1 MTPTTLARTD
11 SSVAPLSYAQERLW
25 YIETAAPGTPTY
37 NVPLL
42 VRWTQAADADA
53 LAEALAAV
61 ADRHEVLRTTYRLHE
76 DRPVQVVGDPGSV
89 PLEVVDLAD
98 HPEAGS
104 AARRQAD
111 ERARVPFD
119 LAGEAPWR
127 CTLWRGVPGGD
138 LLLITI
144 HHIAVDGWSLAPL
157 FEDLAAA
164 YEAAVAGASPA
175 FEPLPVR
182 YADFAVADRA
192 AFDARG
198 TRAVLAE
205 RVAELTAVPGGLVLG
220 NRRAGGRAG
229 PTRAGA
235 EHRFTLPATTW
246 AATCELAGALGAT
259 PYVVLLAAFQ
269 TVLARWSGRD
279 DFLIGTVAANRPRS
293 ELERL
298 VGFFANT
305 VPVRCRPGADR
316 TFAELCTAVRTE
328 AFRALSYQRVPY
340 DQLVAALP
348 AGYGDPVDVAFVL
361 QNAPTAQGPAR
372 WAAPQ
377 QLATGT
383 AKFDVAFVLE
393 EGEEGLTGLVEYDVD
408 RYRPDVATALA
419 EGFVN
424 LLGAAVTDPGRPV
437 SGLPL
442 STPAAGMP
450 AGTLVGE
457 SRTPAHRTVLEAIDT
472 RLTGLDPD
480 ACAVT
485 CAGVDTSWRELDG
498 TSWWLADRLA
508 AAGVPVGGRVPV
520 VADRGGALVAG
531 WLGVL
536 RAGAAYT
543 PLNPD
548 TPVDK
553 LEHIVTELG
562 AAAIVLDATGRRLVD
577 ADLLDRLGVPVVRL
591 DEATVA
597 EPPPGRRPAPVDGDD
612 PAVIIYTSGTTGRP
626 KGAVVPHRSLLNTIA
641 WWNAETGLDS
651 TDRLLCAF
659 SVSFDP
665 ASFET
670 FRALVAGAQLI
681 MADEETRR
689 DPRLLARLL
698 HGPHGATTMSLTPSL
713 CRAVLDADEETGTSL
728 RRLYIGGEALPRHT
742 VERCARQWGVP
753 VVNVYGPTEASCIST
768 FALTDPADPRPPAIG
783 RPLPNTRAYVLGPHL
798 EELPAGVA
806 GELCLAGAGVSLG
819 YLGDPERTA
828 VAFPVDP
835 WDPGRNRRIYRTGDR
850 VALRRDGLLEYLGRV
865 DEQVKILG
873 HRIEPGE
880 VARLMEDQPGVRA
893 AAVHPVGDPPRLV
906 AYVQLDTDGMALPG
920 RDDLVR
926 PLQRWLPPAVLPTD
940 VYAVDAL
947 PRTGN
952 DKVDFAALAALPS
965 TRLAHTT
972 VAARRLT
979 AAEAAVAAL
988 FGDVLSERG
997 EHTDPLGPDD
1007 SFFTLGGHSL
1017 LAVRLLAEAQ
1027 RRTGRAVP
1035 LRDFLTE
1042 PTVAGL
1048 ARLLA
1053 ADDTAVEEDDAETS
1067 GGPAPDEGGS
1077 YPATPIQQR
1086 LWAISRLPALGA
1098 AYLSPLVVRLTG
1110 AVDRDR
1116 LAAAVR
1122 DVLGRHPALRSRFRL
1137 VRTERRVRYRT
1148 DGPPPA
1154 VIRVD
1159 DVPPAELAARVQ
1171 DACWAPFDL
1180 AVDAPARAYLL
1191 GSGPRTLLVLTVHHI
1206 AADGWSMQLLLD
1218 QIGESYRAGVEGRA
1232 PVLPP
1237 PVHPAAL
1244 AGAVVGAEAD
1254 GRVAAVV
1261 ERLRGAPTDIHL
1273 PHDRPRP
1280 SVQPVT
1286 GATVSRRLTAELTER
1301 IRAATRPLGATTF
1314 MTTAAVLAVALA
1326 HRGDQRDFLFAY
1338 PWGGREAR
1346 EAADAVAMLVN
1357 TAVLRV
1363 DLTGAPTW
1371 REVLRR
1377 VQEESLAGY
1386 RDADAPFD
1394 AVAAALHPD
1403 RDLSRPPITPVY
1415 LAAGDV
1421 TPAPPSFG
1429 PDVTAD
1435 AVPLTATRVKFE
1447 LEVGA
1452 DALPDGLVLTAAYAT
1467 ELFDERSV
1475 ADLLDDCARC
1485 ASDLAADLDSP
1496 ALKGNP
1502 L

>member
-1 MTPTTLARTD
+1 MTPTILARSD
-11 SSVAPLSYAQERLW
+11 SSVAPLSFAQERLW

-42 VRWTQAADADA
+42 VRWTQGADADA
-53 LAEALAAV
+53 LADALSAV
-61 ADRHEVLRTTYRLHE
+61 AARHEVLRTTYRLR
-76 DRPVQVVGDPGSV
+76 DGRPVQLVGDPGPVS
-89 PLEVVDLAD
+89 LEVIDLAGHAD
-98 HPEAGS
+98 AWS
-104 AARRQAD
+104 IARRQAD

-127 CTLWRGVPGGD
+127 CTLWRGLPDGD
-138 LLLITI
+138 AMLINI

-157 FEDLAAA
+157 FEDLATA
-164 YEAAVAGASPA
+164 YEAALAGVAPA

-182 YADFAVADRA
+182 YADFAVTDRA

-198 TRAVLAE
+198 TRTLLAE
-205 RVAELTAVPGGLVLG
+205 RVAELSTVAGGLVLG
-220 NRRAGGRAG
+220 NRRASSPAA
-229 PTRAGA
+229 PTRSGG
-235 EHRFTLPATTW
+235 EHRFTLPAATW
-246 AATCELAGALGAT
+246 AATRELAAALSAT

-269 TVLARWSGRD
+269 TVLGRWSGRD
-279 DFLIGTVAANRPRS
+279 DFLLGTVAANRPRS

-328 AFRALSYQRVPY
+328 AFRALSYQRIPY

-348 AGYGDPVDVAFVL
+348 AAYGDPVDVAFVL
-361 QNAPTAQGPAR
+361 QNAPTAQGPTR
-372 WAAPQ
+372 WETPL
-377 QLATGT
+377 QLFTGT

-393 EGEEGLTGLVEYDVD
+393 EGEDGLTGLVEYDTD
-408 RYRPDVATALA
+408 RYEADVAVALA
-419 EGFVN
+419 EGFVA
-424 LLGAAVTDPGRPV
+424 LLGAAVTDPELLVCR
-437 SGLPL
+437 LPL
-442 STPAAGMP
+442 STAADGVP

-457 SRTPAHRTVLEAIDT
+457 PRSTPYRTVLEAIDE
-472 RLTGLDPD
+472 RIADLDPD

-485 CAGVDTSWRELDG
+485 CAGTDTSWRELDG
-498 TSWWLADRLA
+498 RSWWVADRLA
-508 AAGVPVGGRVPV
+508 ALGVPVGGRVPV

-562 AAAIVLDATGRRLVD
+562 AAAIVLDATGRRLVS
-577 ADLLDRLGVPVVRL
+577 ADLLRRLAVPVVHL
-591 DEATVA
+591 DEAVVSEA
-597 EPPPGRRPAPVDGDD
+597 PAGRRRPPIDADD
-612 PAVIIYTSGTTGRP
+612 PAVIIYTSGTSGRP
-626 KGAVVPHRSLLNTIA
+626 KGAIVPHRGLLNTIS
-641 WWNAETGLDS
+641 WWNAETGLNS

-681 MADEETRR
+681 VADEETRR

-698 HGPHGATTMSLTPSL
+698 HGPRGATTMSLTPSL
-713 CRAVLDADEETGTSL
+713 FRAVLDADEETGTSL
-728 RRLYIGGEALPRHT
+728 RRLYVGGEALPRQT
-742 VERCARQWGVP
+742 VEQCARQWGVP
-753 VVNVYGPTEASCIST
+753 VVNVYGPTEACCVST
-768 FALTDPADPRPPAIG
+768 FAPTDLADPRQPAIG
-783 RPLPNTRAYVLGPHL
+783 RPLPNTRAYVLGPNL
-798 EELPAGVA
+798 EELPEGVP
-806 GELCLAGAGVSLG
+806 GELCVGGAGVSLG

-828 VAFPVDP
+828 VAFPADP
-835 WDPGRNRRIYRTGDR
+835 WDAGRGARLYRTGDR
-850 VALRRDGLLEYLGRV
+850 VALRRDGQLEYLGRV

-880 VARLMEDQPGVRA
+880 VARLMEDLPGVRA
-893 AAVHPVGDPPRLV
+893 AAVHAVDSPPRLV
-906 AYVQLDTDGMALPG
+906 AYVQLDTDGATPPG

-972 VAARRLT
+972 AVARPLT
-979 AAEAAVAAL
+979 AAEAAVATL
-988 FGDVLSERG
+988 FTDVLSERG
-997 EHTDPLGPDD
+997 ERPDNLGPDD

-1017 LAVRLLAEAQ
+1017 LAVSMLAEAD

-1035 LRDFLTE
+1035 LRDFLAE

-1053 ADDTAVEEDDAETS
+1053 AATTDPTTAGANDGPAVPAEDDS
-1067 GGPAPDEGGS
+1067 H
-1077 YPATPIQQR
+1077 PATPIQQR

-1116 LAAAVR
+1116 LEEAVR
-1122 DVLGRHPALRSRFRL
+1122 AVLGRHPALRSRFRL
-1137 VRTERRVRYRT
+1137 VRAERRVRYRT

-1159 DVPPAELAARVQ
+1159 EVPPAELTARLD

-1180 AVDAPARAYLL
+1180 AVDAPARAHLL
-1191 GSGPRTLLVLTVHHI
+1191 GVGSETLLVLTVHHI
-1206 AADGWSMQLLLD
+1206 AADGWSVQLLLD
-1218 QIGESYRAGVEGRA
+1218 QIGECCRAGVEGRPA
-1232 PVLPP
+1232 VLPP

-1244 AGAVVGAEAD
+1244 AGPLDGAAVD

-1261 ERLRGAPTDIHL
+1261 ARLRGAPTDIRL
-1273 PHDRPRP
+1273 PHARPRP
-1280 SVQPVT
+1280 SIQPVA
-1286 GATVSRRLTAELTER
+1286 GATVTRRLTADLTER
-1301 IRAATRPLGATTF
+1301 IRAATRPLGVTTF

-1326 HRGDQRDFLFAY
+1326 RRSDQRDFLFAY

-1346 EAADAVAMLVN
+1346 DTADAVAMLVN

-1363 DLTGAPTW
+1363 DLGGSPTW

-1377 VQEESLAGY
+1377 VREDSLVGY

-1421 TPAPPSFG
+1421 APAPPSFG
-1429 PDVTAD
+1429 PGVTAE
-1435 AVPLTATRVKFE
+1435 AAPLSATRVKFE

-1452 DALPDGLVLTAAYAT
+1452 EARADGLVLTAAYAT
-1467 ELFDERSV
+1467 DLFEQRAV
-1475 ADLLDDCARC
+1475 VDLLDDCARC
-1485 ASDLAADLDSP
+1485 ASDLTADLDLP